1 MTYPGRGGKIGTA
14 EIRKVE
20 FDADLG
26 EDRFRIPPSAS

>member
-1 MTYPGRGGKIGTA
+1 MVDSPA

-26 EDRFRIPPSAS
+26 EGRFRIPPSGS